1 MTQLEKAQAAL
12 DKAETAER
20 AKVNKTQASTVNGTS
35 KASSDRLKE
44 QAMATEK
51 ANKTLDGNVKDSIRK
66 KVIVE
71 RKYSELEHKIFV
83 STVIQKKGKSVL
95 ERFRVPVG
103 VEVELPIEIIAAL
116 KDRGIAK
123 QKENKQV
130 IVPEFVI
137 TEV

>member
-1 MTQLEKAQAAL
+1 MTQLEKAQATL

-20 AKVNKTQASTVNGTS
+20 AKVNKTQASTVNDAS

-51 ANKTLDGNVKDSIRK
+51 ANKTLDGNVKDSTRK

-71 RKYSELEHKIFV
+71 RKYSELDHKIFV
-83 STVIQKKGKSVL
+83 STVIQKKGKPVL
-95 ERFRVPVG
+95 EKFRVPVN
-103 VEVELPIEIIAAL
+103 VEVELPVEIIAAL
-116 KDRGIAK
+116 KGRGIAK